1 MKANETVE
9 RLHYRGKVKENITE
23 DEIKSAI
30 ELDKELSIAAHNCI
44 EASRAGLL
52 TEALF
57 MYRDMLFLYM
67 ETVDAIYDPAVLWPN
82 LSKLLYLWPEEK
94 ENTPFARM
102 NLVFYFAKPEGLED
116 FTRKTAPVKRC
127 GRIAFLKPETM
138 FNYVYTHTA
147 LVREGA
153 LMGEKWQSI
162 ALHENVLFSY
172 LEEPRLKEIN
182 VSRDSSLQSTVI
194 KEWLDMNPAAHFQR
208 IDPNNDFLF
217 IPCLFDIG

>member
-1 MKANETVE
+1 METVE
-9 RLHYRGKVKENITE
+9 RLHYRAKIKKNVSEG
-23 DEIKSAI
+23 EIKRAI
-30 ELDKELSIAAHNCI
+30 EADRHLSESAHNLI
-44 EASRAGLL
+44 ALSRKGLL
-52 TEALF
+52 TEAMF
-57 MYRDMLFLYM
+57 IYTDMLFLYM
-67 ETVDAIYDPAVLWPN
+67 ETVDADISPVELWPT

-102 NLVFYFAKPEGLED
+102 NLVFYFAKPEGLD
-116 FTRKTAPVKRC
+116 DYTRKTAPLERR

-172 LEEPRLKEIN
+172 LEDPRLKEIN
-182 VSRDSSLQSTVI
+182 VKRDPSLQSTVI
-194 KEWLDMNPAAHFQR
+194 KEWLDMNPAAHFDR
-208 IDPNNDFLF
+208 IDPGNDFLF
-217 IPCLFDIG
+217 IPCLYDIG